1 MDRRS
6 TNSSGGFSLIE
17 LLVSLAVGTL
27 IVGAAVQLFTRGINA
42 TFVVSQRA
50 EMQQDLRATSDL
62 LFKDLSLAGAG
73 LPSAT
78 GIGLP
83 RKPGNPSTVSPP
95 VAPPRIIAYSGT
107 ALPTHARQRSH
118 YHAFQLFMA

>member
-1 MDRRS
+1 MARTS
-6 TNSSGGFSLIE
+6 ANSSGGFSLIE
-17 LLVSLAVGTL
+17 LLVALAVGTL
-27 IVGAAVQLFTRGINA
+27 VVGSAVKLFTQGMNA

-78 GIGLP
+78 GIVLP
-83 RKPGNPSTVSPP
+83 S
-95 VAPPRIIAYSGT
+95 ASGE
-107 ALPTHARQRSH
+107 THLWFRS
-118 YHAFQLFMA
+118 QLRREE